1 MIREQADTHI
11 DRPVDVV
18 FAYITDIGRFPEWS
32 TVVQEAT
39 ITSSGPLAVGSTFRT
54 TAHFLGRRFQTDNVV
69 TVYDP
74 PHTFAGKVT
83 SGPVQYEVTTTLR
96 AEDGGTNVTWA
107 IEGEA
112 AGFFRVAEP
121 LLARLGRRQI
131 EAQVG
136 TLKDLLEAEDAAGAS

>member
-11 DRPVDVV
+11 DRSVNDV
-18 FAYITDIGRFPEWS
+18 FAYITEIGRFPEWS

-39 ITSSGPLAVGSTFRT
+39 ITSAGSLGVGSTFRT

-69 TVYDP
+69 TVYEP
-74 PHTFAGKVT
+74 PHVFAGKVT
-83 SGPVQYEVTTTLR
+83 SGPVQYEVTTTLQP
-96 AEDGGTNVTWA
+96 EDGGTHVTWA

-136 TLKDLLEAEDAAGAS
+136 TLKDLLEADGPAGAS